1 MLYSESI
8 SAKKTNYISDAGVQS
23 LFFELAN
30 KDIEVGIGEF
40 RVLSYDS
47 MGFHIKSQSIPVES

>member
-1 MLYSESI
+1 VNPLSI
-8 SAKKTNYISDAGVQS
+8 VQEIVRL

-40 RVLSYDS
+40 RVPF